1 MSVEESLDPCTS
13 AHRRANILCFHPIL
27 ASLMWRIRT
36 KVPTNTTAFCM
47 VPPQDSDRW
56 WNCLFACLK
65 SAYVLRS
72 HPACRY
78 CLGVAGPQNVTR
90 EMQSRVTEAP
100 AASRKPARG
109 AAMSADAAF
118 LQIRILPP
126 VRTWRIPALPTN
138 NATSVFGICLSG
150 YQQQSPL
157 FGSGNDLCSV
167 RVEMAQ
173 CRVCAPWP
181 ELELGSEH
189 QSFGPPQTSTIGVR
203 A

>member
-1 MSVEESLDPCTS
+1 MEESLDPCTS
-13 AHRRANILCFHPIL
+13 AHRRATSFLSIQSSPLLCGVFEPKYPQTRPHFVWCPR
-27 ASLMWRIRT
+27 RIAIVGGIVC
-36 KVPTNTTAFCM
+36 VPQKRMRITFTSC
-47 VPPQDSDRW
+47 
-56 WNCLFACLK
+56 
-65 SAYVLRS
+65 
-72 HPACRY
+72 HY
-78 CLGVAGPQNVTR
+78 CLGVAGPQDVRR

-100 AASRKPARG
+100 AASHKPARG

-138 NATSVFGICLSG
+138 NATSVVGICLSG

-173 CRVCAPWP
+173 
-181 ELELGSEH
+181 
-189 QSFGPPQTSTIGVR
+189 
-203 A
+203 

>member
-1 MSVEESLDPCTS
+1 MFPSNPRLYYVAYSNQSTHKHDRILYGTPAGQRSLVELFVCVP
-13 AHRRANILCFHPIL
+13 
-27 ASLMWRIRT
+27 RT
-36 KVPTNTTAFCM
+36 
-47 VPPQDSDRW
+47 
-56 WNCLFACLK
+56 AC
-65 SAYVLRS
+65 VLRS

-78 CLGVAGPQNVTR
+78 CLGVAVPRDVTR

-109 AAMSADAAF
+109 AAISADAAF
-118 LQIRILPP
+118 LQIPILPP

>member
-1 MSVEESLDPCTS
+1 MRPTEARPGTVVERGREPGPLHIS
-13 AHRRANILCFHPIL
+13 ASSSNILCFHPIL
-27 ASLMWRIRT
+27 ASNMWRIRT

-65 SAYVLRS
+65 PHAYYV
-72 HPACRY
+72 HIQHAD
-78 CLGVAGPQNVTR
+78 CLGVAGLRDVTR

-173 CRVCAPWP
+173 CVCTVARVR
-181 ELELGSEH
+181 
-189 QSFGPPQTSTIGVR
+189 VR
-203 A
+203 L